1 MDKIKLLLYGIFA
14 YLQLDKE
21 VFMILML
28 LMCIDTF
35 AGALKAI
42 RLGDEFRFRILLWGM
57 TMKFVFLL
65 IPMIVALVGKSLGYD
80 FRIGINIIMS
90 ILTVAEA
97 YSALGNIYAAKNRVE
112 VKKIDAISMV
122 INSLRQMLSQ
132 IMRNLLDTLKNLGN
146 KE

>member
-28 LMCIDTF
+28 LMCIDTL

-132 IMRNLLDTLKNLGN
+132 IMHNLLNTLKNLGN